1 MDLTD
6 LETQLASGELT
17 CPVCGDSSVRRR
29 PSTFGLVKNRSSSS
43 RPPTESAP
51 PPAGRPPKPEG
62 LEAAADGA
70 FKKLLELSDKLEKDF
85 VDVGTNFTAEALKI
99 HYGAAPA
106 RNIRGHSTADEEK
119 TLRSEG
125 IEFFKLPMLS
135 RKSPAS

>member
-1 MDLTD
+1 M
-6 LETQLASGELT
+6 
-17 CPVCGDSSVRRR
+17 
-29 PSTFGLVKNRSSSS
+29 
-43 RPPTESAP
+43 
-51 PPAGRPPKPEG
+51 
-62 LEAAADGA
+62 AAAAGA

-85 VDVGTNFTAEALKI
+85 VDVGANFTAEALKM